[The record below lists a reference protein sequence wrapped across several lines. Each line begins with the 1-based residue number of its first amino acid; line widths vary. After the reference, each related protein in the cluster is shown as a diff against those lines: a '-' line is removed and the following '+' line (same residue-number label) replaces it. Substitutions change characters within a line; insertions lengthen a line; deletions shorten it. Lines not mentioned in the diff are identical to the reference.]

1 MYSLLSLMNKSEVW
15 VPSVDASHV
24 SVQNYVGLGFAQG
37 SDLTPACLIALASVR
52 ILKH

>member
-1 MYSLLSLMNKSEVW
+1 MLRTSLFRIN
-15 VPSVDASHV
+15 
-24 SVQNYVGLGFAQG
+24 VGLGFAQG